1 MAEEHLQTGAEGI
14 LAVLSMS
21 GTTSVTIRIIPAAQA
36 FSREI
41 VSLEESEA
49 KPLLTIE
56 ELCERGLTY
65 VAELVLWSHEMVA
78 RIDISVVLDG
88 QPFATG
94 LPHGAYTR
102 RQPAPLS
109 EGHIEYLHIA
119 AADIPSDPFVED
131 AAKEASEALRR
142 HRPRGLAA
150 VREPVHGWKKLH
162 EAAAGFVTEEAID
175 FSSSLLAKVIDH
187 AQGIEIH
194 VHPVHQAGC
203 PEDPVES
210 GPSSLVDSIAV
221 VDILRAVERKADK
234 KSVVRKEAAPVL
246 VYESAIGLKGIM
258 DILAS
263 GILALQLEGALEI
276 IEPEHQ
282 RLSSVPAKL
291 DSVRL
296 LGLYELPDVHLQQ
309 LRAHHGLTATIQFS
323 LFQVIAVAA
332 R

>member
-56 ELCERGLTY
+56 ELRERGLAY
-65 VAELVLWSHEMVA
+65 VAELVLRSHEMVA

-88 QPFATG
+88 KAFATG

-119 AADIPSDPFVED
+119 AADIPAHPLVED
-131 AAKEASEALRR
+131 AAKEAAESLRR

-162 EAAAGFVTEEAID
+162 EAAAGFVAEEAID
-175 FSSSLLAKVIDH
+175 LSSSLLAKVVDH

-194 VHPVHQAGC
+194 VHPVHQAGS
-203 PEDPVES
+203 PEDTVKS

-246 VYESAIGLKGIM
+246 VYESAVGL
-258 DILAS
+258 
-263 GILALQLEGALEI
+263 
-276 IEPEHQ
+276 
-282 RLSSVPAKL
+282 
-291 DSVRL
+291 
-296 LGLYELPDVHLQQ
+296 
-309 LRAHHGLTATIQFS
+309 
-323 LFQVIAVAA
+323 
-332 R
+332 